1 MSGEKE
7 ADDQGENGRFIATP
21 WRRVLF
27 WGGRRELAPGG
38 DGSGMLGVQPCAVF
52 SVILGAVR
60 ATGDATNQAS
70 VVKKLRETSC
80 EAPRLEDPESVQRGE
95 ESFFKK
101 RSGDDVVVM
110 PDDRFQVTSSKDERT
125 RWCC

>member
-38 DGSGMLGVQPCAVF
+38 DGSGM
-52 SVILGAVR
+52 
-60 ATGDATNQAS
+60 QAS